1 MHVLALAAGVLLIA
15 IVLWDAFETVV
26 VPRRA
31 TFRFRVTRFFY
42 GAIWPPYASVGRRI
56 RNQKTRDNF
65 LSFFGPGSLIL
76 LLALWAIFLVFG
88 FALLHYGFGSHLKGP
103 PELRDFAEDLYMSGT
118 TFFTLGLGDVVPTTT
133 LARIL
138 TDIEAGTGFGFLAL
152 IISFLPV
159 LSQSF
164 SRREVAVALLDARAG
179 SPPTATEM
187 LRRHAIEERGAA
199 LVQFFSDWERWSAEL
214 LEGHISFPVLAF
226 YRSQHDNQSWVGA
239 LTAVLDTC
247 SLVIAGIE
255 GAPVRSARFTF
266 AMARH
271 AVADLTGVLGL
282 RPAAEGDRLPPSE
295 LARLR
300 TALAASGMPLSED
313 PSADERLKHL
323 RSQYEPYALALSRF
337 LLMPLPP
344 WLPPEGAKD
353 NWQNTD
359 RMRALSGFGPI
370 PPARHP

>member
-1 MHVLALAAGVLLIA
+1 MHALAGAAGSLLIA
-15 IVLWDAFETVV
+15 LVLWDAFETIVL
-26 VPRRA
+26 PRRA
-31 TFRFRVTRFFY
+31 SFRFRLTRFFY
-42 GAIWPPYASVGRRI
+42 GAIWPPFAAVGRRI
-56 RNQKTRDNF
+56 RRGKSRETY
-65 LSFFGPGSLIL
+65 LSVFGPGSIL
-76 LLALWAIFLVFG
+76 LLLVLWALALVFG
-88 FALLHYGFGSHLKGP
+88 FAWIQWALGSHIEGPPGFGG
-103 PELRDFAEDLYMSGT
+103 FAADLYMSGT
-118 TFFTLGLGDVVPTTT
+118 TFFTLGLGDEAPTSDA
-133 LARIL
+133 ARIL
-138 TDIEAGTGFGFLAL
+138 TAMEAGTGFAFLAML
-152 IISFLPV
+152 IGYLPV

-179 SPPTATEM
+179 SPPTAAEM
-187 LRRHAIEERGAA
+187 LRRHAIEERGDA
-199 LVQFFSDWERWSAEL
+199 LIQFLSDWERWSAEL

-239 LTAVLDTC
+239 LTALLDTC
-247 SLVIAGIE
+247 ALVIAGIE

-282 RPAAEGDRLPPSE
+282 RPVAEGDRLPPSE

-300 TALAASGMPLSED
+300 TALVAAGMPLAEGAA
-313 PSADERLKHL
+313 ADERLKHL

-359 RMRALSGFGPI
+359 RMRALSGFGPL
-370 PPARHP
+370 PPPRHP